1 MLKKTAL
8 FLMDGFPNSKY
19 QIVQKRNHVIASQC
33 RGHKKLMIC
42 NILMKALND
51 ESCIEVSLSNWQIFH
66 HKTDLYCGRQS

>member
-1 MLKKTAL
+1 MDIVML
-8 FLMDGFPNSKY
+8 MV
-19 QIVQKRNHVIASQC
+19 IVQNRNHVIDSQFHG
-33 RGHKKLMIC
+33 RKKLMIC